1 MYPFYHRYCLK
12 GKTYNRT
19 KYRFLWVKFQLD
31 AICEEASDKGIERAL
46 ERAPDD
52 LNATYE
58 RILKT
63 IDEKRRPKRELARKI
78 LTWVAYARRPLSIYG
93 LAYATSIEMDTKG
106 LKDLESSIPTEEFI
120 LDACA
125 NLVSVDRSKW
135 SEFRYV
141 RFVHFSVQEFFT
153 SNRSTTLN
161 LGYEIAHWEIA
172 QTCII
177 LLPLSPKQ
185 SVSRDMLHSNDGA
198 IRSLFKYVSKEWPHH
213 LLAANPN
220 SLPVNDHRVAF
231 ISSFLEKSPTIQAT
245 IPGELYQ
252 SVPVMPLDFTFSPAV
267 LALIFDLPGTG
278 KCGPLSGELE
288 ETAVYDR
295 DLVIPDD
302 KLVIHYAT
310 AELDYVPVVRRL
322 YNYGY
327 DLNYSHSSSV
337 RKVSDYLQLPAL
349 FLVRSTEMARYL
361 VNNGISIEPKNLHG
375 VLKDPLAYFAARGNQ
390 IEVFQFLLDRVVG
403 QGDERLS
410 GAMEAAYQSNCLEAI
425 RLLADK
431 RGDLNVLIAVRHARL
446 RTVSVPVLQA
456 AAYQGKLEV
465 IRLLLD
471 KGADVNAQGG
481 EYGNA
486 LQAAACQDEVEVVQ
500 LLLDKGADVNAQGG
514 VYGNALQAAVCEGKV
529 EVVQLL
535 LDKGADVNAQ
545 GGGSSNALQAAA
557 CQGKVEVVQ
566 LLLDKGADVNA
577 QGGEYGNA
585 LQAAACQGE
594 VEVVQLLL
602 DKGADVNAQGGVYG
616 NALQAAACAWKGKV
630 EVVQLLLDK
639 GADVNAQGG
648 VYGNALHIAACQGEV
663 EVVQLLLDKGADV
676 NAQGGIFGNALQA
689 AIFTGVEVQVVQL
702 LLDKGADVNA
712 QGGMFG
718 TVLQAAACSG
728 NTKGIQISL
737 DNGAN
742 IYDRFGKYGAVL
754 GNMLALEPAGTG
766 QKVPG
771 DIPLLTELLQEYAP
785 ESEYAEVFLKTIEFV
800 ESFVNENR
808 YDLDGFRELLEGRG
822 WKRGVQGRLETEREL
837 GENERGGGIEDKV
850 GHGDKAG
857 NEACDEASLE
867 VPDIGSQEE
876 GDVSEG
882 EIERGNKDTL
892 LDILIKRSLKAMLG
906 FALLGFLLYTFIEF
920 WGV

>member
-514 VYGNALQAAVCEGKV
+514 
-529 EVVQLL
+529 
-535 LDKGADVNAQ
+535 
-545 GGGSSNALQAAA
+545 
-557 CQGKVEVVQ
+557 
-566 LLLDKGADVNA
+566 
-577 QGGEYGNA
+577 
-585 LQAAACQGE
+585 
-594 VEVVQLLL
+594 
-602 DKGADVNAQGGVYG
+602 
-616 NALQAAACAWKGKV
+616 
-630 EVVQLLLDK
+630 
-639 GADVNAQGG
+639 
-648 VYGNALHIAACQGEV
+648 
-663 EVVQLLLDKGADV
+663 
-676 NAQGGIFGNALQA
+676 IFGNALQA

>member
-545 GGGSSNALQAAA
+545 GG
-557 CQGKVEVVQ
+557 
-566 LLLDKGADVNA
+566 
-577 QGGEYGNA
+577 
-585 LQAAACQGE
+585 
-594 VEVVQLLL
+594 
-602 DKGADVNAQGGVYG
+602 
-616 NALQAAACAWKGKV
+616 
-630 EVVQLLLDK
+630 
-639 GADVNAQGG
+639 